1 MEEQIEKSLIDK
13 AQKGELEAFEK
24 LIVQYEKRIYNICLR
39 MLGDEQEAYDGAQEI
54 CVKLWKHIHT
64 FEGNSKFST
73 WVYRIAT
80 NQCLDILR
88 KRKHIQDEVSLYQTS
103 KDSDTEWVLE
113 EESKGDPTQDYVDNI
128 ALAQVMKEALGEIK
142 EEYRQILILRDVE
155 GYSYD
160 EMSELLKINKGT
172 VKSRLS
178 RARLAMKQILSQ
190 NKEPY
195 KSFFRQIIMKEGN
208 L

>member
-1 MEEQIEKSLIDK
+1 MEEQIERHLITR
-13 AQKGELEAFEK
+13 AQRGDLEAFEK
-24 LIVQYEKRIYNICLR
+24 LIIQYEKRIYNICLR
-39 MLGDEQEAYDGAQEI
+39 MLENEQEAYDGAQEI
-54 CVKLWKHIHT
+54 CVKVWKNIHN

-73 WVYRIAT
+73 WIYRIAT

-88 KRKHIQDEVSLYQTS
+88 KRKHIKDEVSLYQTA
-103 KDSDTEWVLE
+103 KDSSTQWILE
-113 EESKGDPTQDYVDNI
+113 ETSQIDPTQDYVEHI
-128 ALAQVMKEALGEIK
+128 ALEQVINEALGEIK
-142 EEYRQILILRDVE
+142 EEYRQILVLRDVE
-155 GYSYD
+155 GYTYE

-195 KSFFRQIIMKEGN
+195 RSFFRQSSMKEGN